1 MHPDAIELIVD
12 EPVAGHFYWIL
23 QKHAELDGKPIAIE
37 SAQGPMP
44 SYSAAM
50 MAGIEA
56 LQRRADSRGEGA
68 ACPVVTVYVDP
79 FSAASPTSPSSS

>member
-1 MHPDAIELIVD
+1 MAPDSVELIVD

-37 SAQGPMP
+37 SAEGPMP
-44 SYSAAM
+44 SYNAAM

-56 LQRRADSRGEGA
+56 LQRRADSRGEGS
-68 ACPVVTVYVDP
+68 ACPVVTVFVDP
-79 FSAASPTSPSSS
+79 LSAAAPTSPSSS

>member
-23 QKHAELDGKPIAIE
+23 QRHAELDGKPIAIE

-56 LQRRADSRGEGA
+56 LQQRADRRGEGS

>member
-1 MHPDAIELIVD
+1 MQADAIELIVD

-37 SAQGPMP
+37 SAEGPMP

-56 LQRRADSRGEGA
+56 LQRRAERRGQSN

-79 FSAASPTSPSSS
+79 RGTLGSESRP

>member
-1 MHPDAIELIVD
+1 MTPDSVELIVD

-37 SAQGPMP
+37 SAEGPMP
-44 SYSAAM
+44 SYNAAM

-56 LQRRADSRGEGA
+56 LQRRADSREGS
-68 ACPVVTVYVDP
+68 ACPAVTVYVDP
-79 FSAASPTSPSSS
+79 FNAASTTSRSSS